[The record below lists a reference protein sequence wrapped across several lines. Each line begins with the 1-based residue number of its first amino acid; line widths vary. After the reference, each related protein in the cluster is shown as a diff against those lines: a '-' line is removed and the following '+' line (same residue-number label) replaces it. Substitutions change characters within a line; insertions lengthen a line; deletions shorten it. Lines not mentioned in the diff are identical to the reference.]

1 MGEPGGHWEREQ
13 SAIAGLWREGGARV
27 GAGKSELSA
36 VHALWQTTSYDQP
49 RRGWGYG
56 FCQACQPDSLGA
68 SGGIPGGV
76 RAALYGFGGADQS
89 EAGSAGTGSGITLG
103 AGGGGWSIGSAVHR
117 WGTEIFGA
125 ELGMGEP
132 SNPSVGSWSTGP
144 DRPRQ
149 DKSGSGR
156 HQ

>member
-36 VHALWQTTSYDQP
+36 VRALWQTTSYDQP
-49 RRGWGYG
+49 RRGWSYG
-56 FCQACQPDSLGA
+56 FCQACESHPVGA

-89 EAGSAGTGSGITLG
+89 EACGTGADSRITPG
-103 AGGGGWSIGSAVHR
+103 AGGGGWSSGSTVYRWGAGILAGKFGLGEDTYPLIGS
-117 WGTEIFGA
+117 
-125 ELGMGEP
+125 
-132 SNPSVGSWSTGP
+132 
-144 DRPRQ
+144 
-149 DKSGSGR
+149 
-156 HQ
+156 